1 VTIVAIM
8 TVRRAALETFRA
20 FEREAAAVMA
30 THGGRIERT
39 IVVPGDADVL
49 KEIHVVTFPHEQA
62 YAAYRGDDRRRALAP
77 LRDES
82 VVHTEVLI
90 GEDGPR
96 YGVEGPITHGRDP
109 AG

>member
-1 VTIVAIM
+1 MTIVAIM

-20 FEREAAAVMA
+20 FERGAAAVMA

-39 IVVPGDADVL
+39 VVVGVIPGDADVL

-62 YAAYRGDDRRRALAP
+62 YAAYRGDERRRALAP

-96 YGVEGPITHGRDP
+96 YGDP